1 MLKARTAVGAAGVG
15 WSLALLDGFTRYL
28 REDRGLSA
36 LTVDAYVS
44 DVCRFLARCEGSD
57 LRDLT
62 AAEVSTAV
70 LGEVA
75 DRSPATVR
83 RYAVSLRSFLRYCY
97 LSGLIDADLSASA
110 LPVSGRRRSLLPK
123 GLTQSQTTMLLRS
136 CDRRRAAG
144 RRDYAVM
151 LLMLR
156 LGLRATEVATLRLDD
171 IDWRAGLITVHGK
184 DSRVDRLPLPVD
196 VGEAITGY
204 LHRGRPCTIVREV
217 FVRAVTP
224 QVALTRG
231 GVTNIVLNATRR
243 AGFGPVRAHR
253 LRQTAACQMLQA
265 GVSPAQIGQ
274 VLRHRSAGATAAY
287 ARVDVERLRTLAR
300 PWPSGAAS

>member
-44 DVCRFLARCEGSD
+44 DVRRFLARCEGSD

-97 LSGLIDADLSASA
+97 LSGLIDADL
-110 LPVSGRRRSLLPK
+110 
-123 GLTQSQTTMLLRS
+123 
-136 CDRRRAAG
+136 
-144 RRDYAVM
+144 
-151 LLMLR
+151 
-156 LGLRATEVATLRLDD
+156 
-171 IDWRAGLITVHGK
+171 
-184 DSRVDRLPLPVD
+184 
-196 VGEAITGY
+196 
-204 LHRGRPCTIVREV
+204 
-217 FVRAVTP
+217 
-224 QVALTRG
+224 
-231 GVTNIVLNATRR
+231 
-243 AGFGPVRAHR
+243 
-253 LRQTAACQMLQA
+253 
-265 GVSPAQIGQ
+265 
-274 VLRHRSAGATAAY
+274 
-287 ARVDVERLRTLAR
+287 
-300 PWPSGAAS
+300 

>member
-1 MLKARTAVGAAGVG
+1 MLKARTAVGTAGVG

-44 DVCRFLARCEGSD
+44 DACRFLTRRKGSD

-83 RYAVSLRSFLRYCY
+83 RYAVSLRSFLRYCHV
-97 LSGLIDADLSASA
+97 SGLIDADLSASA

-123 GLTQSQTTMLLRS
+123 GLTESQTTMLLHS

-151 LLMLR
+151 LR
-156 LGLRATEVATLRLDD
+156 LGLRATEVATLQLRRHRLA
-171 IDWRAGLITVHGK
+171 AGAAHGARQRQPGGSASASGRRRRG
-184 DSRVDRLPLPVD
+184 DHRVSAPWPT
-196 VGEAITGY
+196 A
-204 LHRGRPCTIVREV
+204 H
-217 FVRAVTP
+217 
-224 QVALTRG
+224 
-231 GVTNIVLNATRR
+231 RR
-243 AGFGPVRAHR
+243 AGGVRAGGHAAGRPDPGRSDEHR
-253 LRQTAACQMLQA
+253 PQCLPPRWARPGARAPTPAYRRVPDAAGRRVARAYRA
-265 GVSPAQIGQ
+265 GASAPLCG
-274 VLRHRSAGATAAY
+274 RHRGVCP
-287 ARVDVERLRTLAR
+287 RRC
-300 PWPSGAAS
+300 